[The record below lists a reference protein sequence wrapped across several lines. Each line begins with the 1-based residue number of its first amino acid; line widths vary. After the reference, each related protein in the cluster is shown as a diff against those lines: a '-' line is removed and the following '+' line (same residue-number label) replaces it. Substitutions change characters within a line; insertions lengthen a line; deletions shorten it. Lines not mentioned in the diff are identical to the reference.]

1 MKEKRTRMEM
11 LLAMSVMAFAAALLL
26 FGSRGPARAP
36 GLPDIPAPTSA
47 AAAEFSPF
55 KLAAGKVTEE
65 RGEPTGRQAKVEVP
79 GQLRHYSDTRRFL
92 AIQVAEWKEHGV
104 STPHDY
110 ADLAALIRAGELVE
124 VPTVAD
130 SYVLFGVGG
139 SADKALF
146 THYDKAAGES
156 VALLDEAELEREYA
170 RSDEAVERIR
180 GEIDALK
187 KELDSLGKGERSRRA
202 GLQKQVAQ
210 QEKALKAEREGR
222 SLLEDY
228 YGKEGR
234 RRELSAERDAL
245 ASLAADFRGRGYDL
259 ADARARLDMK
269 VRMLSHLR
277 PEALAV
283 LKEFADSYH
292 ERFGRPLPVT
302 SLVRPDEYQRRLSA
316 TNANATRIDTPPHST
331 GLAFDI
337 LYRHMTAEEQAHVM
351 ADIARLRDAG
361 RVEALRENRD
371 HFHVFAFIDG
381 KRPGEELISGSLGRA
396 VAPRAPKAEPAP
408 APAKTVRA
416 PKKELKAE
424 KKKAAAKKEVEKRGG
439 KAAGRKRR

>member
-1 MKEKRTRMEM
+1 
-11 LLAMSVMAFAAALLL
+11 
-26 FGSRGPARAP
+26 
-36 GLPDIPAPTSA
+36 
-47 AAAEFSPF
+47 
-55 KLAAGKVTEE
+55 
-65 RGEPTGRQAKVEVP
+65 
-79 GQLRHYSDTRRFL
+79 
-92 AIQVAEWKEHGV
+92 VAEWKEHGV

-130 SYVLFGVGG
+130 TYVLFGVGG
-139 SADKALF
+139 SADKQPF
-146 THYDKAAGES
+146 THYDKAEGES
-156 VALLDEAELEREYA
+156 VALLDDAELARELARAGERA
-170 RSDEAVERIR
+170 EALRA
-180 GEIDALK
+180 EINTLR
-187 KELDSLGKGERSRRA
+187 KELNSLGKGERARRA
-202 GLQKQVAQ
+202 GLQKEIAQ

-222 SLLEDY
+222 ELLDDY
-228 YGKEGR
+228 YGREGR
-234 RRELSAERDAL
+234 RRELAAERDAL
-245 ASLAADFRGRGYDL
+245 ASLAADFRGRDYDL
-259 ADARARLDMK
+259 SDARSRLEMK

-292 ERFGRPLPVT
+292 ARFGRPLPVT

-381 KRPGEELISGSLGRA
+381 KRPGEELISGSLGKA
-396 VAPRAPKAEPAP
+396 VAAPAARKAEPA
-408 APAKTVRA
+408 AKKSA
-416 PKKELKAE
+416 PKKEVKVE
-424 KKKAAAKKEVEKRGG
+424 KKKAVKKEVEKRGG
-439 KAAGRKRR
+439 RAAGRKRK